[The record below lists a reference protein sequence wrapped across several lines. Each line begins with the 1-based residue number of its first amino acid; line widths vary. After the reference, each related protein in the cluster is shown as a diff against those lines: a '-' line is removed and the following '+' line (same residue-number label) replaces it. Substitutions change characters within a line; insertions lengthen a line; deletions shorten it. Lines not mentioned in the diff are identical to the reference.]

1 MDANPF
7 GDDATRQC
15 HHQFGSLTDNPFGGG
30 VDASGHHQSEEVRE
44 DRGSKLAYVRGH
56 AAAPHTHAHAHCP
69 PRRGVLR
76 RLTPHWR
83 NEKRC
88 WPPVNR
94 HACVA
99 GWLLARH
106 ISWGGPP
113 P

>member
-56 AAAPHTHAHAHCP
+56 AAAHDGDVETIRARGKLP
-69 PRRGVLR
+69 PEARGG
-76 RLTPHWR
+76 
-83 NEKRC
+83 
-88 WPPVNR
+88 
-94 HACVA
+94 A
-99 GWLLARH
+99 
-106 ISWGGPP
+106 SQ
-113 P
+113 